1 MQIFYTRYKEMKRV
15 IRDDA
20 AVDIQR
26 CARGF
31 VVRSRITRFSG
42 MIFNSAESPR
52 AKSRRGSGSGSGS
65 KDMRK
70 SFNASPKYL
79 LSHATSF
86 SSTLNGKE
94 IIDTFDHFLSSS
106 CLCACLSSFFI
117 SEVLLS
123 CCLVLSFCLVFL
135 SSLFV

>member
-42 MIFNSAESPR
+42 MIFNSAESPG
-52 AKSRRGSGSGSGS
+52 AKSKRGSGSGS

-70 SFNASPKYL
+70 SFNASPKYQ

-86 SSTLNGKE
+86 SSTLSGKY
-94 IIDTFDHFLSSS
+94 IIVAFDYFLS
-106 CLCACLSSFFI
+106 
-117 SEVLLS
+117 LS
-123 CCLVLSFCLVFL
+123 CFYPRL
-135 SSLFV
+135 SSLLKYLCPVVLLLV

>member
-20 AVDIQR
+20 AIDIQR

-42 MIFNSAESPR
+42 MIFNSTESPGS
-52 AKSRRGSGSGSGS
+52 KSRRGSGSGSGS
-65 KDMRK
+65 GSKDTRK
-70 SFNASPKYL
+70 GSNTGLKYQ

-86 SSTLNGKE
+86 SNTLAGK
-94 IIDTFDHFLSSS
+94 
-106 CLCACLSSFFI
+106 
-117 SEVLLS
+117 
-123 CCLVLSFCLVFL
+123 
-135 SSLFV
+135 